1 MNRKSLVTTAVIA
14 LISVSVVQAADVTT
28 YRDITTRRD
37 ITRYRE
43 APPLATFTPRF
54 SWGGSYLGGQ
64 VGNFLSK
71 INMNEGLRD
80 VKKSATPK
88 LSGFMGG
95 IYAGSNVDLK
105 NGFVFGVETDAV
117 WANREDTK
125 QIATDVSLSAGAAAS
140 LKQDFVNAKITDN
153 VDNVVKENSTRTD
166 DLTLREKWSG
176 ATRIRFGFVTADRF
190 MPYVAG
196 GIAYTQLRGIDI
208 VSVKESGTSGTPKAV
223 SGKVFNETKMM
234 VGYTVGAGVDFA
246 MIDNIIMRAEYRY
259 SDFGT
264 KKFLNEQYD
273 TSYKTNDFRVGV
285 AYKF

>member
-1 MNRKSLVTTAVIA
+1 MNMKSLVTTAVIA

-28 YRDITTRRD
+28 YRDIT
-37 ITRYRE
+37 RYRE
-43 APPLATFTPRF
+43 ASSSVTFTPRF
-54 SWGGSYLGGQ
+54 SWGGFYLGGQ
-64 VGNFLSK
+64 VGNFLGK
-71 INMNEGLRD
+71 INMSEGLRD
-80 VKKSATPK
+80 VKKNATPK

-95 IYAGSNVDLK
+95 LYAGSNIDLR
-105 NGFVFGVETDAV
+105 NGFVFGIETDAV
-117 WANREDTK
+117 WANQEDTK
-125 QIATDVSLSAGAAAS
+125 QIATDVSLSADAAAS

-153 VDNVVKENSTRTD
+153 VNDVIKENSTRTD
-166 DLTLREKWSG
+166 DFTLREKWSG

-196 GIAYTQLRGIDI
+196 GVAYTQLRGIDM
-208 VSVKESGTSGTPKAV
+208 VSVKETGTSGTPKAV

-234 VGYTVGAGVDFA
+234 VGYTLGAGVDFA